1 MQAIVDLFSL
11 IGQELTL
18 FLVSMVPLIEL
29 RGAVPIGA
37 AMGMNFI
44 EVLLICIVGNMVPI
58 PFILL
63 FGNKLFAWFRR
74 TRLFAKLFG
83 RIETKLRGK
92 MSKVTKYE
100 KWGLFF
106 FVAIPLP
113 GTGAW
118 SGAAI
123 AVLLEMKPKE
133 AFWSIF
139 CGVIAAGV
147 IMALG
152 SYGVFGAVSLLG
164 GA

>member
-1 MQAIVDLFSL
+1 MQAIIDFLSQM
-11 IGQELTL
+11 GQELTL
-18 FLVSMVPLIEL
+18 FLVSMVPLVEL

-37 AMGMNFI
+37 AMGMNFV
-44 EVLLICIVGNMVPI
+44 EVLIICIIGNLVPI
-58 PFILL
+58 PFIIL

-83 RIETKLRGK
+83 KIETKLRGK
-92 MSKVTKYE
+92 MGKVTKYE

-123 AVLLEMKPKE
+123 AVLLEMKMRE

-139 CGVIAAGV
+139 FGVVTAGV

-164 GA
+164 G